1 MRINRSLIRR
11 GDAER
16 DSQFL
21 WLASCE
27 FGPGSLRDWRSVGI
41 ARKTSSDRVEI
52 GGGVPDGS
60 RIAEGKSATMPD
72 IASRTGC
79 QPAARRFQSN
89 DPAAGCGHANR
100 PRRIRRLSDRN
111 HARGDG
117 GCRAAT
123 RAASGYAL
131 SPRVERGA
139 VELWFGGKRPAV
151 FGRIGFADEKKARR
165 LDAFD
170 YLRIGVRPNI
180 SEIG

>member
-1 MRINRSLIRR
+1 MQINRSLIRR

-21 WLASCE
+21 WLAFCE
-27 FGPGSLRDWRSVGI
+27 FRPGSIRDRRRIRITW
-41 ARKTSSDRVEI
+41 KTSSDRVEI
-52 GGGVPDGS
+52 GGGVPHRPCVAK
-60 RIAEGKSATMPD
+60 RISATMPD
-72 IASRTGC
+72 VASWTGC

-89 DPAAGCGHANR
+89 DPTAGCGHANR
-100 PRRIRRLSDRN
+100 SGRVSRLGDRN
-111 HARGDG
+111 HARSDG
-117 GCRAAT
+117 GCRATA
-123 RAASGYAL
+123 RAASGYAP

-151 FGRIGFADEKKARR
+151 FGRIGFANEKKACR

-170 YLRIGVRPNI
+170 HLRIGVRPNI